1 MFMSNARLLLLGTFV
16 DWDCWGMAQ
25 GSDRWKDSV
34 MLDGEVTEDGILEVL
49 HVFNVFDDCL

>member
-1 MFMSNARLLLLGTFV
+1 MSNARLLLLGTFV